1 MTARLFL
8 LTLLG
13 LVPIMLVPSWPT
25 ALIVAGVIVIAAFVD
40 FFLVPRVHGLE
51 LQRTPGP
58 MVRLGDGTHS
68 TLTLLNG
75 STRRMRIHVRDAW
88 VPSAG
93 AVETRSHHV
102 LEPGEQTEVRTE
114 LLPVRRGALPG
125 DLVTVRSR
133 SVLGLI
139 ARQKSIDVPA
149 SVRVL
154 PPFVSRREL
163 PSKTQKLRE
172 LEGRSAVMI
181 RGMGTEFDS
190 LRDYVEGDDVRSI
203 DWRASAR
210 AQDLVVKTWR
220 PEKDRRVV
228 IVVDSSRF
236 SARRC
241 GEGTVFDAALEAS
254 LLLTA
259 LATGAGDRVD
269 VIVADARVRA
279 IASSHRA
286 HDPVH
291 DLSVALTPV
300 DPELYEAN
308 WESIAAS
315 VLQTSRQQALVVLVT
330 QLDESTVAE
339 DLLPVLPTLTAHHRV
354 VVAGVEDPTLRDL
367 AAERGDVEEIYTA
380 AAAEAE
386 TLATASLQTRLR
398 GLGVSSVHAL
408 PEKLPGALADLYIR
422 LKVTGG
428 L

>member
-1 MTARLFL
+1 MTTRLFL

-13 LVPIMLVPSWPT
+13 LVPVMLVPTWPT
-25 ALIVAGVIVIAAFVD
+25 ASIVAGVIVLAAILD
-40 FFLVPRVHGLE
+40 FFLVPRIHGLE

-58 MVRLGDGTHS
+58 MVRLGDGTHC
-68 TLTLLNG
+68 TLTLING
-75 STRRMRIHVRDAW
+75 TNRRLRLHVRDAW
-88 VPSAG
+88 APSAG
-93 AVETRSHHV
+93 AVATRSHHV
-102 LEPGEQTEVRTE
+102 LEPGELAEVTTE
-114 LLPVRRGALPG
+114 LEPTRRGALPG
-125 DLVTVRSR
+125 DLVTVCSR

-139 ARQKSIDVPA
+139 HRQKSIDVPA

-190 LRDYVEGDDVRSI
+190 LRDYVDGDDVRSI

-236 SARRC
+236 AARRC

-279 IASSHRA
+279 AASSHRA

-300 DPELYEAN
+300 HPELYEAN
-308 WESIAAS
+308 WESIAAA

-330 QLDESTVAE
+330 QLDEATFAE
-339 DLLPVLPTLTAHHRV
+339 DILPVLPTLTTHHRV
-354 VVAGVEDPTLRDL
+354 VVAGVEDPALDRL
-367 AAERGDVEEIYTA
+367 AAERGDVEDVYTA

-386 TLATASLQTRLR
+386 RLATASLQTRLR

>member
-1 MTARLFL
+1 MTTRLFL

-13 LVPIMLVPSWPT
+13 LVPVMLVPTWPT
-25 ALIVAGVIVIAAFVD
+25 ALIVAGVIVLAAVLD
-40 FFLVPRVHGLE
+40 FFFVPRIHGLE
-51 LQRTPGP
+51 VQRTPGP
-58 MVRLGDGTHS
+58 MVRLGDSTHS
-68 TLTLLNG
+68 TLTLING
-75 STRRMRIHVRDAW
+75 TSRRLRLHVRDAW
-88 VPSAG
+88 APSAG
-93 AVETRSHHV
+93 AIETRSHHV
-102 LEPGEQTEVRTE
+102 LEPGEQAEVITE
-114 LLPVRRGALPG
+114 LEPTRRGALPG

-133 SVLGLI
+133 SRLGLI
-139 ARQKSIDVPA
+139 QRQKSIDVPA

-190 LRDYVEGDDVRSI
+190 LRDYVDGDDVRSI

-210 AQDLVVKTWR
+210 AQNLVVKTWR

-236 SARRC
+236 AARRC

-269 VIVADARVRA
+269 VIVADARVRTV
-279 IASSHRA
+279 ASSHRA

-300 DPELYEAN
+300 YPELYEAN
-308 WESIAAS
+308 WESIAAA

-330 QLDESTVAE
+330 QLDEATIAE
-339 DLLPVLPTLTAHHRV
+339 DVLPVLPTLTAHHRV
-354 VVAGVEDPTLRDL
+354 VVAGVEDPALADL
-367 AAERGDVEEIYTA
+367 AARRGDADDVYTA

-386 TLATASLQTRLR
+386 RLATASLQSRLR
-398 GLGVSSVHAL
+398 GLGISSVQAL

-422 LKVTGG
+422 LKVSGG